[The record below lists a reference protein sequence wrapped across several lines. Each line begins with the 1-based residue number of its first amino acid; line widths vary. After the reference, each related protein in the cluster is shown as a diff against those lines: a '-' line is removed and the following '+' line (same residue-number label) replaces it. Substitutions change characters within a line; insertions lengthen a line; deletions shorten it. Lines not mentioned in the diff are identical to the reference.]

1 MHYSPAQYSAMRLFY
16 TEQLKTE
23 QLKLSYTLFT
33 KFPTVV
39 PNPAEMAVTV
49 VAAGSIVAVGPAAR
63 VETEMAAEMAAATAA
78 ALAAGS
84 NSASVET
91 GMAAAGAVAAIAAV
105 TIAGPNLAAFVMAAV
120 EAADPIVALA
130 GPTAVPSVAA
140 VERSAEH

>member
-16 TEQLKTE
+16 TE

-39 PNPAEMAVTV
+39 PNPAEMAVTE

-63 VETEMAAEMAAATAA
+63 VETAMAAEMAAT
-78 ALAAGS
+78 LAAGS